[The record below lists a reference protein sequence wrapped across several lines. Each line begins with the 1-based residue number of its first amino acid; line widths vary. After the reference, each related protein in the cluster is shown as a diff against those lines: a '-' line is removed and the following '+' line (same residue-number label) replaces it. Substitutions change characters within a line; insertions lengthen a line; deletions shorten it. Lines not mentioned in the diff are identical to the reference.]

1 MEQRATSS
9 ILNVTQR
16 DWPIHLIQLLSVAGM
31 LIAFY
36 LYLYHANVVD
46 LSCAN
51 NAFFDCSRVSGP
63 TSPYSAIGDLPVAL
77 IGLVGYGAIF
87 LVTWL
92 RQLWSL
98 VERWSAELLL
108 ALTGIGLLFTVY
120 LKILELTVI
129 HAVCEY
135 CLYSA
140 IVMAVMFGLSLT
152 NFRQRRRDQISP

>member
-1 MEQRATSS
+1 MEQALHLSDSKRFPT
-9 ILNVTQR
+9 
-16 DWPIHLIQLLSVAGM
+16 DWPVHIIQLLAVVGM
-31 LIAFY
+31 LISFY

-63 TSPYSAIGDLPVAL
+63 TSPYSVIGELPVAL
-77 IGLVGYGAIF
+77 IGLLGYGVIF

-92 RQLWSL
+92 RLLWSL
-98 VERWSAELLL
+98 VDRLAALTLL

-120 LKILELTVI
+120 LKVLELTVI
-129 HAVCEY
+129 HAICEY

-140 IVMAVMFGLSLT
+140 VVMAVMFGLALYY
-152 NFRQRRRDQISP
+152 FRQRRRID